1 MNGCAGPSAFA
12 SQIIVHASLFCSKEG
27 PESLSSLCN
36 VLLGLEMSSDLKTQQ
51 RGLNVM
57 AAKET
62 EVGSGQK
69 GIIIFLPS
77 GLDRKLSGNH
87 VAFIAQRGILPK
99 PTQRNHTKNKNKAAH
114 DVTLEDTVF
123 PNRIVGKGMHLK
135 LDGSRL
141 IKVHLDKASQNNAKI
156 RVETISGIYKKLTG
170 KDINFEFPEFQL
182 STKMTEVSFTVGKKK
197 KVNHLLNEVDNE
209 ELGLASSFKR

>member
-12 SQIIVHASLFCSKEG
+12 SQIIVHASLFCSNEG
-27 PESLSSLCN
+27 PDSLSSLCN

-69 GIIIFLPS
+69 GIIIFLPVS
-77 GLDRKLSGNH
+77 QLKSFQKTPVYGNH

-99 PTQRNHTKNKNKAAH
+99 PTQRNHTKKNKNKAAH
-114 DVTLEDTVF
+114 DVTLEGTVF
-123 PNRIVGKGMHLK
+123 PDRIVGKGMHLK

-141 IKVHLDKASQNNAKI
+141 TKVHLDKASQNNAKI
-156 RVETISGIYKKLTG
+156 RVETVSGIYKKLTG
-170 KDINFEFPEFQL
+170 KDANFEFPEFQL
-182 STKMTEVSFTVGKKK
+182 STKMTEVSFTVRKKK
-197 KVNHLLNEVDNE
+197 
-209 ELGLASSFKR
+209 SIIC

>member
-1 MNGCAGPSAFA
+1 MNGCAGSSPFA
-12 SQIIVHASLFCSKEG
+12 CQIIVHASLFCSNEG
-27 PESLSSLCN
+27 PDSLSSLCN

-51 RGLNVM
+51 RGLNIM

-69 GIIIFLPS
+69 GIIIFLPVS
-77 GLDRKLSGNH
+77 QLKSFQKTPFSGNH

-99 PTQRNHTKNKNKAAH
+99 PTQRNHTKNKNKTAH

-141 IKVHLDKASQNNAKI
+141 TKVHSDKASQNNVKI

-170 KDINFEFPEFQL
+170 KDVNFEFPEFQL

-197 KVNHLLNEVDNE
+197 KK
-209 ELGLASSFKR
+209 SIC